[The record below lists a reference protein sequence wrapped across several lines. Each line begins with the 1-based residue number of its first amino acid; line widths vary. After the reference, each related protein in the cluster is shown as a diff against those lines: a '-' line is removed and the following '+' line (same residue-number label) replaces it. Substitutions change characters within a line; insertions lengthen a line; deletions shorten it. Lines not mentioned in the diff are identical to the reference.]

1 MRKIISLVISIIYL
15 VAAYSAGGAAI
26 FFKVLVFLLF
36 PVAFIWFGDAMVNY
50 KRSATGGRPITK
62 ELPGCLIRLAGWILL
77 LLPGIIIFIS
87 IVTVK
92 R

>member
-15 VAAYSAGGAAI
+15 AAAYSVGGTAI
-26 FFKVLVFLLF
+26 FFRVLVFLLF
-36 PVAFIWFGDAMVNY
+36 PVACIWFGDAMTSY

-62 ELPGCLIRLAGWILL
+62 ELPGCLIRLVGWILL
-77 LLPGIIIFIS
+77 LLPGIIVVIS